1 MGQVLTTILTHFNI
15 SFNLPRLFL
24 SDSAAYMKKCYRE
37 VLLPLMPQL
46 IHVPCCAHIINL
58 IGDMWRTLS
67 QFNIL
72 KSLLDKIKEVFV
84 HSPARRGR
92 YLAYLKMHGISS
104 PCKIPLYNKTRWNS
118 WFQMNEKESDIIT
131 IYLNF
136 ISFYAKEFIQ
146 DLDFFQQL
154 NKPIFP
160 LVELRLQQLTS
171 YIKMYR
177 NSNDFGPSLEN
188 LIIQLRFNP
197 NDFYAIFRLAFETAY
212 SKFSA
217 HIPNH
222 PTRPLFHACQVFDP
236 RYIHAGD
243 LLRKNI
249 RQYNIIKEFANPS
262 DELLREWGIYCGLDN
277 EFLGE
282 IELDQY
288 WLNKATQLPIL
299 SNIALDYICLPISSC
314 TVERSFSM
322 YNSLLDNDWQSL
334 SKDSLKGL
342 SMLYFNGV

>member
-1 MGQVLTTILTHFNI
+1 
-15 SFNLPRLFL
+15 
-24 SDSAAYMKKCYRE
+24 
-37 VLLPLMPQL
+37 
-46 IHVPCCAHIINL
+46 
-58 IGDMWRTLS
+58 
-67 QFNIL
+67 
-72 KSLLDKIKEVFV
+72 
-84 HSPARRGR
+84 
-92 YLAYLKMHGISS
+92 
-104 PCKIPLYNKTRWNS
+104 
-118 WFQMNEKESDIIT
+118 
-131 IYLNF
+131 
-136 ISFYAKEFIQ
+136 
-146 DLDFFQQL
+146 
-154 NKPIFP
+154 
-160 LVELRLQQLTS
+160 
-171 YIKMYR
+171 MYR

-217 HIPNH
+217 HISNH

-282 IELDQY
+282 IKLDQY

-299 SNIALDYICLPISSC
+299 SNIALDYIWLPISSC

-322 YNSLLDNDWQSL
+322 YNSLLDNDRQSL